1 MLLIMS
7 NNEYG
12 SVEYYEQMF
21 SDILADIATG
31 RQEEDDETS
40 KKILSAFELSIQ
52 NWIDYHQQSVDTYK
66 QLLLQYLQ
74 LKK

>member
-1 MLLIMS
+1 MS

-12 SVEYYEQMF
+12 SVEYYEEMF

-40 KKILSAFELSIQ
+40 KKILTAFQLSIQ

>member
-1 MLLIMS
+1 MS

-12 SVEYYEQMF
+12 SVEYYEEMF

-40 KKILSAFELSIQ
+40 KKILTAFELSIQ

>member
-1 MLLIMS
+1 MS

-40 KKILSAFELSIQ
+40 KKILTAFQLSIQ
-52 NWIDYHQQSVDTYK
+52 SWIDYHQQSANTYK
-66 QLLLQYLQ
+66 QLLEEYLPA
-74 LKK
+74 KN

>member
-1 MLLIMS
+1 MS

-12 SVEYYEQMF
+12 SVEYYEEMF

-40 KKILSAFELSIQ
+40 KKILTAFQLSIQ
-52 NWIDYHQQSVDTYK
+52 NWIDYHQQSADTYK
-66 QLLLQYLQ
+66 QLLEEYLPA
-74 LKK
+74 KN

>member
-1 MLLIMS
+1 MS

>member
-1 MLLIMS
+1 MS

-12 SVEYYEQMF
+12 SVEYYEEMF

>member
-12 SVEYYEQMF
+12 SVEYYEEMF

-40 KKILSAFELSIQ
+40 KKILTAFQLSIQ
-52 NWIDYHQQSVDTYK
+52 NWIDYHQQSADTYK
-66 QLLLQYLQ
+66 QLLEEYLPA
-74 LKK
+74 KN

>member
-1 MLLIMS
+1 MS

-52 NWIDYHQQSVDTYK
+52 NWIDYHQQSADTYK
-66 QLLLQYLQ
+66 QLLEEYLPA
-74 LKK
+74 KN